1 MTFLAFVWRDM
12 NGYFRDGV
20 TCQYCRGLTDGVGSS
35 VSVGHMCLPV
45 SFGGNWRTP
54 EGFLVLASSS
64 HTMDMQLRKKETVR
78 VETPNWFTYHHQ
90 DVRRWASTRN
100 LFQQF
105 EKKRIASALNAGRIN
120 QHGSVSPSLD
130 KNPATH
136 APLSIAHMGG
146 PLPKS
151 TEHGYDPQSDWKQN
165 ALSHYARVDLTM
177 CASVADKEEEV
188 EVYLLFAIGT
198 QEHKA
203 EYRIVAHPGIHS
215 QRARGYGN
223 RRPIVQGEATAKLG
237 KDKMLVYIGRQ
248 RIPLHRTSTH
258 HASQF
263 FDVRVTCLSS
273 KCNFKSVSCFH
284 LMCRPV
290 RKEKL
295 MEMAAEAVREQIDRG
310 EEARRKDRVG

>member
-146 PLPKS
+146 PLPK
-151 TEHGYDPQSDWKQN
+151 
-165 ALSHYARVDLTM
+165 L
-177 CASVADKEEEV
+177 ADKEEEV